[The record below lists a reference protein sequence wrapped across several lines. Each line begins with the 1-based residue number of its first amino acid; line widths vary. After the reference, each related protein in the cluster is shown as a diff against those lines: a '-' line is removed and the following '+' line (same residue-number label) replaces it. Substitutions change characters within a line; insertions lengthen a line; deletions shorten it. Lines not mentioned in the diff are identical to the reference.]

1 MKVCLVLEGGGMR
14 AIYTCGVLD
23 FLMENKI
30 NIDKI
35 VGVSAGALYGVNY
48 FSKQPH
54 RALRYNK
61 KYCNDSR
68 YMGMK
73 SLLLTG
79 NIVNKDFAFYE
90 MTFKLDPFDN
100 ETYKK
105 TNKDFYAVTTNIK
118 TGKPDYFKITDIEKD
133 LEILRASSALPLAS
147 KIININGELHM
158 DGGITNS
165 IPIEFAQTLDCD
177 KIIVVLTQDSSYRK
191 ESFSPLALK
200 AFKFKYGKY
209 KKMYKALENRH
220 IMYNTQLDL
229 IKELESRKEIF
240 VIRPSESLKISRLEK
255 NPSVLEKTYNIG
267 YADASKNIKKLKEY
281 LKK

>member
-30 NIDKI
+30 NVDKI

-79 NIVNKDFAFYE
+79 NIVNKDFA
-90 MTFKLDPFDN
+90 
-100 ETYKK
+100 
-105 TNKDFYAVTTNIK
+105 
-118 TGKPDYFKITDIEKD
+118 
-133 LEILRASSALPLAS
+133 ALPVTS
-147 KIININGELHM
+147 KVPPE
-158 DGGITNS
+158 TV
-165 IPIEFAQTLDCD
+165 T
-177 KIIVVLTQDSSYRK
+177 V
-191 ESFSPLALK
+191 
-200 AFKFKYGKY
+200 
-209 KKMYKALENRH
+209 
-220 IMYNTQLDL
+220 
-229 IKELESRKEIF
+229 
-240 VIRPSESLKISRLEK
+240 
-255 NPSVLEKTYNIG
+255 
-267 YADASKNIKKLKEY
+267 
-281 LKK
+281 